1 MYLFAKF
8 DVSMSSRCF
17 DSAVV
22 MTGRM
27 LALTWN
33 LISGVDDEK
42 SFVKNFLRTSDN
54 VPHCSTGEVFE
65 DTMGNFTPFSQF
77 FFILISV
84 SY

>member
-1 MYLFAKF
+1 
-8 DVSMSSRCF
+8 MSSRCF

-22 MTGRM
+22 MTQRR

-33 LISGVDDEK
+33 LISVDNEK

-65 DTMGNFTPFSQF
+65 DTVGNSTQFSNF
-77 FFILISV
+77 FCYL
-84 SY
+84 